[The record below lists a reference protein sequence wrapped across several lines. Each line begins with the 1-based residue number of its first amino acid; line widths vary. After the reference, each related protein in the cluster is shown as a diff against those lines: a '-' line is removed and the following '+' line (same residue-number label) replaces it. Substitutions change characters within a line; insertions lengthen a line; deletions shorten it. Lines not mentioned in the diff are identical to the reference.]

1 MAKLLSFLALATL
14 LAGCGGGGGGSNST
28 GAGSASPATVSVSL
42 TASSTT
48 INAASAA
55 ITLTWS
61 STNATAC
68 TASAN
73 PNNAG
78 WSGSEPVSGSATVTI
93 TQAGT
98 FTLSCSGAGASGTNS
113 VSIADTHIPGDVD
126 TLGSAYAPGSRE
138 LAAFQ
143 RVNAVRKQ
151 CGFPEFTQNTI
162 LDKASANH
170 ANYTKALGTTSDTE
184 VVGNPGYTG
193 GDYTNRAVAQG
204 WLSSAGGVGGES
216 GGFGFATPNTQ
227 ALLAANAGVRA
238 TDGFLIA
245 VYHAIGVLWP
255 TTSWGVGFST
265 VNATD
270 QVTFFAFSFG
280 GGNVQLNNVPLT
292 YPCDGST
299 GVEYESVADEN
310 PRPPNIGMSA
320 SGHPIWGTPITVV
333 GNQSDIVTITDATLT
348 PQGGSPITLN
358 VLNCGSCV
366 SDGTADQTGELQA
379 FFAVAYPKNPLA
391 RNTKYTAVL
400 NGKINGKAFN
410 RTFSFTTT
418 DNPLW

>member
-1 MAKLLSFLALATL
+1 MAKLLTFLALATL
-14 LAGCGGGGGGSNST
+14 LAGCGGGGSNSA

-143 RVNAVRKQ
+143 RVNAVRSQ

-170 ANYTKALGTTSDTE
+170 ANYMEALGDTTDAET
-184 VVGNPGYTG
+184 VGKPGYTG
-193 GDYTNRAVAQG
+193 GDYFTRAVAQG

-216 GGFGFATPNTQ
+216 GGEGVGQSN
-227 ALLAANAGVRA
+227 ALAGLSEANGYL
-238 TDGFLIA
+238 TG

-255 TTSWGVGFST
+255 TTSWGVGFSN
-265 VNATD
+265 VAATD
-270 QVTFFAFSFG
+270 HFIFDAFSFG
-280 GGNVQLNNVPLT
+280 GGNVQLKNVPLT

-299 GVEYESVADEN
+299 GMEFEGLNES
-310 PRPPNIGMSA
+310 PTPPNTGVVI
-320 SGHPIWGTPITVV
+320 PPQNWG
-333 GNQSDIVTITDATLT
+333 ND
-348 PQGGSPITLN
+348 
-358 VLNCGSCV
+358 
-366 SDGTADQTGELQA
+366 
-379 FFAVAYPKNPLA
+379 K
-391 RNTKYTAVL
+391 
-400 NGKINGKAFN
+400 
-410 RTFSFTTT
+410 
-418 DNPLW
+418 